1 MICKACKNEVPDISL
16 YCMFCGERLVKAK
29 AQKKKEISVPKP
41 TQLADG
47 RYFSRIMIDGVRHNV
62 YGKTVKEYEAAAR
75 ALKAGVIEAKLNKHM
90 KLSAAIDEF
99 IESRSNIL
107 SPSTL
112 RAYKSSA
119 EHRFQTCMSW
129 DIYADNPWQ
138 NAINEETQ
146 KVSAKTVH
154 NAWRLITAALNAQGV
169 DAPKVSLPPKGKSER
184 PWLDYKQ
191 IGVFLEAAKGQ
202 PGELQMILALHSL
215 RLSEL
220 IAVRPCD
227 VDLKADVIRVNGS
240 RVLNSSSELVYKP
253 LGKTSA
259 SLRSVPILIPRLKE
273 LLTDDI
279 MELEYVADSYEKRL
293 YDQIKRVCKSAG
305 LPNVG
310 VHGLRHSFASLAY
323 HLSWTEKSTMT
334 VGGWSNSRVVDEIY
348 THNADLERDIKKM
361 QKHYKKLA
369 T

>member
-1 MICKACKNEVPDISL
+1 MICKSCKNKLPDGFIFCG
-16 YCMFCGERLVKAK
+16 YCGERLVKAK

-47 RYFSRIMIDGVRHNV
+47 SYYGRVQKDGQR
-62 YGKTVKEYEAAAR
+62 VKVKGRTLREYENNAR
-75 ALKAGVIEAKLNKHM
+75 AIIAGIIEAREKRSM
-90 KLSAAIDEF
+90 TLSVAIDDF
-99 IESRSNIL
+99 IQSHSNIL

-112 RAYKSSA
+112 RAYESYSK
-119 EHRFQTCMSW
+119 HRFQPCMKW
-129 DIYADNPWQ
+129 NIFEDNQWQ
-138 NAINEETQ
+138 KAINDEAE

-154 NAWRLITAALNAQGV
+154 NAWRLITAAINAQGA
-169 DAPKVSLPPKGKSER
+169 DAPKASLPPKGKADR

-191 IGVFLEAAKGQ
+191 IGVFLDAAKGQ

-227 VDLKADVIRVNGS
+227 LDLEANSIGVNGS

-273 LLTDDI
+273 LLTDDV
-279 MELEYVADSYEKRL
+279 MALEYVADSYEKRL
-293 YDQIKRVCKSAG
+293 YDQIKRVCKAAG

-323 HLSWTEKSTMT
+323 HLDWTQKSTMT